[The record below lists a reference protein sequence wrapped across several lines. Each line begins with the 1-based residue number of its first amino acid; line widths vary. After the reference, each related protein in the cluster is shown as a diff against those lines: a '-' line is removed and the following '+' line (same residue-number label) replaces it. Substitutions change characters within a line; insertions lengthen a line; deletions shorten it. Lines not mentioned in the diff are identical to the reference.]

1 MQTGAPSCLKGEL
14 VAEKAYTPKTSWRLM
29 VGAAF
34 ALAFLVIDQ
43 LSKEFVRSWVAA
55 HGLFFVHIIP
65 GVVHLEYV
73 ENTGVAFGLASGFGY
88 AFVLLAAVVVVAVVI
103 YLLRAPRI
111 SRCEVVG
118 LGMLV
123 GGAVGNAIDRA
134 VHGFVTDFIATT
146 FIDFPVFNIADIGI
160 TVGVV
165 IALIGFMFL
174 SPAARDHEADDVRK
188 AEEESEH
195 GR

>member
-1 MQTGAPSCLKGEL
+1 MKGEL
-14 VAEKAYTPKTSWRLM
+14 VTETAYTPTRTWRLI

-34 ALAFLVIDQ
+34 ALVFLVADQ
-43 LSKEFVRSWVAA
+43 LSKEVVRGWVAE
-55 HGLFFVHIIP
+55 HGLFFMHVIP

-88 AFVLLAAVVVVAVVI
+88 AFVLLAAVVVAVVVI

-118 LGMLV
+118 LAMLA

-165 IALIGFMFL
+165 IALIGFIFL
-174 SPAARDHEADDVRK
+174 SPAAH
-188 AEEESEH
+188 EH
-195 GR
+195 GATDAPEAGREHDHGR